1 MPAVPRLLHFL
12 LVEDD
17 ADHAY
22 LVRRSMMKAGLSNSL
37 DHVGDGAEALKYLGR
52 EQPYHDRRRPDM
64 VLLDLKLPKVDG
76 HEVLAY
82 IKSSPNF
89 KTIPV
94 VVLTTSDAETDRAK
108 AYEHHANSYIVKPL
122 DGDGFRAV
130 IEHLNLYWG
139 AIDAGPPVVEPNDPA
154 G

>member
-1 MPAVPRLLHFL
+1 MPATPCLLHLL

-17 ADHAY
+17 MDHAY
-22 LVRRSMMKAGLSNSL
+22 LVRRSLAKARISNSL
-37 DHVGDGAEALKYLGR
+37 DHVRDGLEALKYLGR
-52 EQPYHDRRRPDM
+52 DEPYGDRRRPDV

-76 HEVLAY
+76 HEVLAHV
-82 IKSSPNF
+82 KTSPDL

-130 IEHLNLYWG
+130 IEQFNLYWG
-139 AIDAGPPVVEPNDPA
+139 VVDAGPP
-154 G
+154 GGRSGG

>member
-1 MPAVPRLLHFL
+1 MTAPSRLLHFL

-17 ADHAY
+17 TDHAY
-22 LVRRSMMKAGLSNSL
+22 LVRRSMKSARLTNSL
-37 DHVGDGAEALKYLGR
+37 THVGDGLEAIRYLEGEGEYR
-52 EQPYHDRRRPDM
+52 DRIRPDLI
-64 VLLDLKLPKVDG
+64 LLDLNLPKVDG
-76 HEVLAY
+76 HEVLAHV
-82 IKSSPNF
+82 KNSKDL

-122 DGDGFRAV
+122 DGDGFRVV

-139 AIDAGPPVVEPNDPA
+139 AVDIGPPPAPPA